1 MRIAM
6 ISEHASPLALLGG
19 VDAGGQNQHV
29 AELSAALAQDGH
41 EVRVYTRRDDPRI
54 PDEVPLRPGVT
65 VEHVPAGPAAPVPKD
80 ELLPYMG
87 GFGERLVGRWRDG
100 PWTPDVV
107 HAHFWMS
114 GLAALTARSRYPAPV
129 VVTYHA
135 LGIVKRRYQKGA
147 DTSPRGRIGYE
158 RVLGRQADAVVAQG
172 SDELGEMISLGI
184 PRERI
189 NLIPSGVDSRHFT
202 PHGEAVGRDSAPR
215 ILCVGRL
222 VERKG
227 YADLIRA
234 LPAVPGAECVVVG
247 GPPAAALD
255 EDPVAGKL
263 RALADSVG
271 VAERVRLVG
280 GVSRDELPA
289 WYRSAD
295 VLACPAWYE
304 PFGLT
309 PLEAM
314 ACGVPVVAYAVG
326 GFNDTVVEGVTG
338 HLVPPRD
345 HRALATTLRRLL
357 REPSRRMAYATAAVD
372 RARSCYSWRRTAEQ
386 LTRLYARLVGREPAL
401 ASPTPGAV
409 SA

>member
-1 MRIAM
+1 
-6 ISEHASPLALLGG
+6 
-19 VDAGGQNQHV
+19 V
-29 AELSAALAQDGH
+29 A
-41 EVRVYTRRDDPRI
+41 RDC
-54 PDEVPLRPGVT
+54 
-65 VEHVPAGPAAPVPKD
+65 
-80 ELLPYMG
+80 
-87 GFGERLVGRWRDG
+87 
-100 PWTPDVV
+100 
-107 HAHFWMS
+107 
-114 GLAALTARSRYPAPV
+114 
-129 VVTYHA
+129 
-135 LGIVKRRYQKGA
+135 
-147 DTSPRGRIGYE
+147 
-158 RVLGRQADAVVAQG
+158 
-172 SDELGEMISLGI
+172 
-184 PRERI
+184 
-189 NLIPSGVDSRHFT
+189 
-202 PHGEAVGRDSAPR
+202 APR

-227 YADLIRA
+227 YADVIRA

-255 EDPVAGKL
+255 DDPVARKL
-263 RALADSVG
+263 RTLAGSVG

-280 GVSRDELPA
+280 GVSRDELPG

-345 HRALATTLRRLL
+345 HHALATTLRRLL

-386 LTRLYARLVGREPAL
+386 LTRLYTRVTAREPAL
-401 ASPTPGAV
+401 ASPSGAV
-409 SA
+409 TA